1 MQDDAGGLF
10 ALDERLRSE
19 GERLLA
25 ESGIGAILQQAGY
38 APVGSQL
45 MRTMT
50 WRDLDFERPESAP
63 DWDLHW
69 EIGTRLAHT
78 GWCIRLN
85 CVDVYRQQTADA
97 GLYWGL
103 RVADP
108 SRSEPTPM
116 DDPTVWKLDL
126 WSIAPDDF
134 QRNRAR
140 CEQWMSLM
148 TDEKRADILAIK
160 EAVCHGPEYRRTM
173 LSVHIYEAVLEH
185 HISGLDR
192 FRRWCEQNRRQ

>member
-1 MQDDAGGLF
+1 MQDDAGRLI

-19 GERLLA
+19 GQCLLA
-25 ESGIGAILQQAGY
+25 ESGIGVILEQAGY
-38 APVGSQL
+38 VPVGSQV

-63 DWDLHW
+63 DWELHW

-85 CVDVYRQQTADA
+85 CVDSYRQQAHDP

-108 SRSEPTPM
+108 SRSEPTPAG
-116 DDPTVWKLDL
+116 DPTLWKLDL
-126 WSIAPDDF
+126 WSIPPRTL
-134 QRNRAR
+134 QCNHAR
-140 CEQWMSLM
+140 CEHWISLM
-148 TDEKRADILAIK
+148 ADEKRADILALK
-160 EAVCHGPEYRRTM
+160 EAVCHEPEYRRTM
-173 LSVHIYEAVLEH
+173 LSIHIYEAVLEH
-185 HISGLDR
+185 DISGLAR
-192 FRRWCEQNRRQ
+192 FRRWWEQNRRQ